1 MLTFQTL
8 NVEDAQISGYEF
20 DLNVYKNE
28 DRKGFSLFTKM
39 AYAKGDNLTDD
50 TPLDTVNPFEAKY
63 GIRYLSS
70 NNKWETKL
78 TNTYVAKARVASDIT
93 TFVPDAYTV
102 SDLELVFRPKET
114 FELTAGIYNLFDK
127 AYYNYQ
133 DVKAQAKDVSN
144 ITRYTQ
150 PELNVKLGATIRF

>member
-1 MLTFQTL
+1 MDSAKIT
-8 NVEDAQISGYEF
+8 GYELDF
-20 DLNVYKNE
+20 NIYKNE
-28 DRKGFSLFTKM
+28 DRKGFSLFSKM

-50 TPLDTVNPFEAKY
+50 QPLDTVNPFEAKY

-78 TNTYVAKARVASDIT
+78 TNTYVGKARVASDTT

-102 SDLELVFRPKET
+102 SDLELVFKPKET

-133 DVKAQAKDVSN
+133 DVKGKATDLSN
-144 ITRYTQ
+144 LTRFTQ